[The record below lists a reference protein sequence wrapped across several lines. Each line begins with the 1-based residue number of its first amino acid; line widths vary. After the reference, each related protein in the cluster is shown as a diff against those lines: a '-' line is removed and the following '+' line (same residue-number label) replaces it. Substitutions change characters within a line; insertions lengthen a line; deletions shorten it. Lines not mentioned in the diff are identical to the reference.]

1 MPPGPSATSWGTP
14 PACLRRLVSRTAGNE
29 TTAYEYDPVGSLIKT
44 TFPDGSFLA
53 YDYDDAHRLVSVA
66 DSLGNRIDY
75 TLDGMGN
82 RTREEVRDPAG
93 ALAQA
98 RTREYSNLNRLARE
112 IGAAGQV
119 TQYAY
124 DPQGN
129 LTALTDP
136 LNKTTTQT
144 FDALNR
150 LATQTD
156 PAAGVTRYALNPL
169 DQLTGLTDPRNLT
182 TSYALNALDELARE
196 TSPDAGM
203 TDRTFDAAGNVLTR
217 TDARGQSA
225 AYTYDALNR
234 VTRIQ

>member
-1 MPPGPSATSWGTP
+1 V
-14 PACLRRLVSRTAGNE
+14 R
-29 TTAYEYDPVGSLIKT
+29 T

-53 YDYDDAHRLVSVA
+53 YAYDDAQRLVSIA

-75 TLDGMGN
+75 TLDAMGN

-129 LTALTDP
+129 L
-136 LNKTTTQT
+136 
-144 FDALNR
+144 
-150 LATQTD
+150 
-156 PAAGVTRYALNPL
+156 PAHRPHRPAQPH
-169 DQLTGLTDPRNLT
+169 
-182 TSYALNALDELARE
+182 DELRPQRAGRARL
-196 TSPDAGM
+196 TCPHQTRPWPGSNCRG
-203 TDRTFDAAGNVLTR
+203 RAAPPLPCRQHCLT
-217 TDARGQSA
+217 A
-225 AYTYDALNR
+225 ADSCR
-234 VTRIQ
+234 PSRPS